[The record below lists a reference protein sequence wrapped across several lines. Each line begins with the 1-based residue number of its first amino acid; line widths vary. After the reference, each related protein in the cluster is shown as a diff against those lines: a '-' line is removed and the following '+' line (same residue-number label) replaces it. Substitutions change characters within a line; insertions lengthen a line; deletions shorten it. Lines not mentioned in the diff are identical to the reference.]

1 MMTAEHRRPLA
12 AFLMVFAVACVI
24 IGNGLRT
31 QVVEVLIGSGA
42 PQEVITAVA
51 PDMLLGEALR
61 RAPKSQP
68 APTPPRAEATD
79 EASADVA
86 SADVATLVDPV
97 PQSVTLAQSPARD
110 RSTGDPAGSRSN
122 DQSGASPVA
131 VPPTAPVVVT
141 PPSAPVPPTKPEPG
155 LGRTPTPG
163 KRPWQPVVSLVPML
177 FQDPTSPDDG
187 EGHRSV
193 GWGNG
198 HSHIDDGQHGLIKR
212 VVTGL
217 VRDEDGDEFR
227 DRSTDKV
234 GVRSTDKSRGN
245 RDEAKPRSRLQTSGH
260 DHSDARPAT
269 ARQSDPRGDRRRFA
283 EQRDRSRRQ
292 RATSSTPAAPPAVA
306 PIPHNRQPGHTRT
319 QTRHESRHDSRAA
332 TRNESPTESRGRDDS
347 DRGNRARSG
356 HGR

>member
-1 MMTAEHRRPLA
+1 MMMAAEHRRPLA

-68 APTPPRAEATD
+68 APTPARAEATD
-79 EASADVA
+79 EA

-141 PPSAPVPPTKPEPG
+141 PPSEPVLPTKPEQGPV
-155 LGRTPTPG
+155 RTPTPV

-177 FQDPTSPDDG
+177 FQDPTSPDER
-187 EGHRSV
+187 EGHRSI
-193 GWGNG
+193 GWGKG

-212 VVTGL
+212 VVSGL
-217 VRDEDGDEFR
+217 VRDQDGDELR
-227 DRSTDKV
+227 HSSTDKV
-234 GVRSTDKSRGN
+234 GDRSPDRSRGN
-245 RDEAKPRSRLQTSGH
+245 REEAKPRSHPQTSGH
-260 DHSDARPAT
+260 GHSESRPAT

-283 EQRDRSRRQ
+283 EQRDRSRGQ
-292 RATSSTPAAPPAVA
+292 RATSSTPAAPVAVA
-306 PIPHNRQPGHTRT
+306 PAAHNRQPGHTRT
-319 QTRHESRHDSRAA
+319 QTRHQSRHDNRAA
-332 TRNESPTESRGRDDS
+332 TRNESRTESRDRDHS
-347 DRGNRARSG
+347 DRGSRARSG

>member
-1 MMTAEHRRPLA
+1 MMMAAEHRRPLA

-68 APTPPRAEATD
+68 APTPARAEATD
-79 EASADVA
+79 EA

-141 PPSAPVPPTKPEPG
+141 PPSEPVLPTKPEQGPV
-155 LGRTPTPG
+155 RTPTPV

-177 FQDPTSPDDG
+177 FQDPTSPDER
-187 EGHRSV
+187 EGHRSI
-193 GWGNG
+193 GWGKG

-212 VVTGL
+212 VVSGL
-217 VRDEDGDEFR
+217 VRDQDGDELR
-227 DRSTDKV
+227 HRSTDKV
-234 GVRSTDKSRGN
+234 GDRSTDRSRGN
-245 RDEAKPRSRLQTSGH
+245 RDEAKPRSHPKTSGH
-260 DHSDARPAT
+260 DHSDSLPAT
-269 ARQSDPRGDRRRFA
+269 ARQSDPRGDRRSFA
-283 EQRDRSRRQ
+283 EQRDRSRGQ
-292 RATSSTPAAPPAVA
+292 RATSSSP
-306 PIPHNRQPGHTRT
+306 
-319 QTRHESRHDSRAA
+319 RHDNRAA
-332 TRNESPTESRGRDDS
+332 TRTESRGRDHS
-347 DRGNRARSG
+347 ERGNRARSG